1 MPRPDSACSESRRA
15 GPARPVPPHHRKTMS
30 LASPPGRVTLADFR
44 QMQALLLE
52 TRQQLEDSRD
62 RERVAREELQQR
74 PVLPDPA
81 SFPPP
86 PPRAA
91 SRAVD
96 SGSAAASHPI
106 LPPRASGSL
115 RMPHVPLSC
124 RRPEIVPYF
133 NCPLAAARALAGAA
147 ARSAAPRW
155 SRRLRR
161 WAGALAPWPCT
172 PPDPTQRSP
181 GCHLGS
187 AGERH

>member
-1 MPRPDSACSESRRA
+1 
-15 GPARPVPPHHRKTMS
+15 MS

-96 SGSAAASHPI
+96 EAKATRSYPDDLNPFGPASAVSRVAVHSQTEPSALEIELHDELRRTRDTLRRIQDELQSTKAELADARVRRLPHPPPHCPRRGLPRLTMRKRWCGRAA
-106 LPPRASGSL
+106 GGK
-115 RMPHVPLSC
+115 
-124 RRPEIVPYF
+124 RR
-133 NCPLAAARALAGAA
+133 AARALE
-147 ARSAAPRW
+147 
-155 SRRLRR
+155 
-161 WAGALAPWPCT
+161 
-172 PPDPTQRSP
+172 P
-181 GCHLGS
+181 GVG
-187 AGERH
+187 